1 MYLGSL
7 ETGRLL
13 YGLQNINF
21 KNCNEIIPLLTK
33 VVEWMKYSKF
43 RLDGPQV
50 GLALYGLKSQ
60 RYNDNIPIVENLL
73 DSLASKINIM
83 NIINVSDTE
92 LNAQTASMAFLG
104 LQGLSSTSAAVRHV
118 IEALTHRIVYLDA
131 QGVGNIL
138 YSLRYMTSESK
149 EIRSLLARLAPLI
162 NTVSETFRPQE
173 LANAL
178 WGLQGM
184 DSNVIEVQQIVI
196 SLAKQLERIPQT
208 SLFSGQEI
216 SIAISGL
223 QTMSADDHP
232 CVSNIIGLLADR
244 LEMCRDELKPVEIA
258 NILFGMQGMAAYHE
272 EVRAVMAAL
281 LPKMRECQTIF
292 TPRDIGFSI
301 VGLTTMQPLKLVHEE
316 VWLVLEELNIK
327 VGSSSLK
334 GRPEVLFEMFG
345 RGIKVKQ

>member
-1 MYLGSL
+1 
-7 ETGRLL
+7 
-13 YGLQNINF
+13 
-21 KNCNEIIPLLTK
+21 
-33 VVEWMKYSKF
+33 
-43 RLDGPQV
+43 
-50 GLALYGLKSQ
+50 
-60 RYNDNIPIVENLL
+60 
-73 DSLASKINIM
+73 
-83 NIINVSDTE
+83 
-92 LNAQTASMAFLG
+92 
-104 LQGLSSTSAAVRHV
+104 
-118 IEALTHRIVYLDA
+118 
-131 QGVGNIL
+131 
-138 YSLRYMTSESK
+138 
-149 EIRSLLARLAPLI
+149 
-162 NTVSETFRPQE
+162 
-173 LANAL
+173 
-178 WGLQGM
+178 
-184 DSNVIEVQQIVI
+184 
-196 SLAKQLERIPQT
+196 LAKQLERIPQT